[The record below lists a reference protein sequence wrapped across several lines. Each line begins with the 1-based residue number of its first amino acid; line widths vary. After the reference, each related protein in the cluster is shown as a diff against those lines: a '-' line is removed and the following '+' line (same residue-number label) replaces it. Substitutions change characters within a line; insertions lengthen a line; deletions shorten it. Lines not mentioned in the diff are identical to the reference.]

1 MPAPWGECM
10 RCGFKRRLP
19 DLSLE
24 WTGLRV
30 CTDKCLDPRPAEHR
44 SPFVRPEGLP
54 LPNASP
60 ATEPVFRE
68 EGDKGDPSEL

>member
-1 MPAPWGECM
+1 MPAPWGECA

-19 DLSLE
+19 DLAKE

-30 CTDKCLDPRPAEHR
+30 CADKCLDPKPAEHR
-44 SPFVRPEGLP
+44 PPSVRPEGVP

-60 ATEPVFRE
+60 ATEPVF
-68 EGDKGDPSEL
+68 GKYTDGSHL